1 MEIVYLDEPNDAA
14 CSRQYEHRRTS
25 YEIVVAAAKSA
36 GAWVG
41 PKGPPRLPPKQRL
54 RMPRNQAMRFARI
67 ELYMDYHARALPPLA
82 VKCWVILWREHRPHP
97 DYDNG
102 ASVVSLS
109 TIVER
114 TGANR
119 RNVRRSVRLLERNGY
134 AELLK
139 PGEPG
144 STAIRFAC
152 MPRWWSALIQWV

>member
-1 MEIVYLDEPNDAA
+1 
-14 CSRQYEHRRTS
+14 
-25 YEIVVAAAKSA
+25 
-36 GAWVG
+36 
-41 PKGPPRLPPKQRL
+41 
-54 RMPRNQAMRFARI
+54 MRFARY
-67 ELYMDYHARALPPLA
+67 ELFMDYHARALPPLA

-97 DYDNG
+97 DYDHG

-109 TIVER
+109 TIIEG

-119 RNVRRSVRLLERNGY
+119 RNVRRTVRLLERNGY

-152 MPRWWSALIQWV
+152 MPRWWRSLIQWV